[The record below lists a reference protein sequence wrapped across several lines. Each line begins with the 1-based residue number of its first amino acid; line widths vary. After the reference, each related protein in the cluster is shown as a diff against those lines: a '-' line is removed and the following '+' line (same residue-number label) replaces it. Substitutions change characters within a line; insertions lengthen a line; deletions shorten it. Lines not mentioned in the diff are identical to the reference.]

1 MGYFDSEDYG
11 GEYVGRTEIV
21 GDDIVLA
28 ADPMTVAQAARARA
42 AGGKLLAQRVP
53 NELRRQPLPIPLT
66 PVNAGATSNAIG
78 VIAQRIM
85 RIDGLRNPS
94 RFNGVF
100 RITNISIG
108 QEQQFV
114 AQGSLPSELFSEVA
128 IGTFLQGATA
138 NEGTTVSITV
148 QNFSAAPATTSY
160 EGGYFGPAAM

>member
-1 MGYFDSEDYG
+1 MGYFSEDYG
-11 GEYVGRTEIV
+11 NEVMGRSELVGNEIM
-21 GDDIVLA
+21 LA
-28 ADPMTVAQAARARA
+28 ADPMTVAQAARARS
-42 AGGKLLAQRVP
+42 AGGMLLKQRVP
-53 NELRRQPLPIPLT
+53 DELRRQPLPIPLT
-66 PVNAGATSNAIG
+66 PVAAGATSAAIG
-78 VIAQRIM
+78 IIAQRIM

-128 IGTFLQGATA
+128 VGTFLQGATA

-148 QNFSAAPATTSY
+148 QNFSAAPASTSY